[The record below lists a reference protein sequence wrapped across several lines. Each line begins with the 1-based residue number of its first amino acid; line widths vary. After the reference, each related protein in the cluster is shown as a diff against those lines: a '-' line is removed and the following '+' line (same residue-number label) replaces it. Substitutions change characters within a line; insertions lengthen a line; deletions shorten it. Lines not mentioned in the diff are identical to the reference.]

1 MLRLLLTE
9 MHSPRGTEESSKQGK
24 VTLKSRIH
32 RVCVC
37 VYIYIKKKQPITIYV
52 LILPLMSL
60 WNE

>member
-32 RVCVC
+32 RVCV
-37 VYIYIKKKQPITIYV
+37 YIYIKKKPITIYV